1 MSLKSKQTT
10 LKFRGPSNSHIFNTF
25 FKNAHDDMFELFREI
40 MAQNDETLKVNRILT
55 NENTALKQKIVEL
68 ESKVINLNTFFTSLT
83 NPDGIKSQI
92 TTYYDNTITSYGG
105 FPSYDMLIPQD
116 QAQHNTIYGQLI
128 PHVLSSSSKL
138 YLYDTLADTTVFP
151 DGIISISDTAG
162 LIQPQEDPKLAIDG
176 NDSTYWERQVLYSP
190 TSNVVSELAEV
201 TILLPQRIINTLDTN
216 TIIVD
221 PYPEFSLDILSV
233 KVISVT
239 GIETELLSEPL
250 LNAPRQRFVFDSTPA
265 IQVRV
270 IFRQRHFELLGSH
283 KVFSLGARNINVLNS
298 RFSDTSKILTNFTL
312 STNNYKSIEAIYP
325 EEVEGITYNIYYVG
339 ADNDIHQTGLM
350 SSIPLGV
357 NSIYIETILEGVSHP
372 VLPSCTI
379 DYTTWA

>member
-1 MSLKSKQTT
+1 MTLKSKQTT
-10 LKFRGPSNSHIFNTF
+10 LKFRGPSNSHVFNTF
-25 FKNAHDDMFELFREI
+25 FKNAHDDLFELFRQL

-68 ESKVINLNTFFTSLT
+68 EAQTTNLNTFFTSLT

-92 TTYYDNTITSYGG
+92 NTYYDNTITSYGG
-105 FPSYDMLIPQD
+105 FPSYDMLIAQE
-116 QAQHNTIYGQLI
+116 QAQHNTIYGQVL
-128 PHVLSSSSKL
+128 PHILSSSSKL

-151 DGIISISDTAG
+151 DNIITVSDTAG

-190 TSNVVSELAEV
+190 LSGVISEIVEV
-201 TILLPQRIINTLDTN
+201 TIALPQRIINTLDTN

-221 PYPEFSLDILSV
+221 PYPEFSADIISV
-233 KVISVT
+233 VVVSVT
-239 GIETELLSEPL
+239 GVETELLTAPI
-250 LNAPRQRFVFDSTPA
+250 LNAPRQRFIFDNTPA
-265 IQVRV
+265 THVRV
-270 IFRQRHFELLGSH
+270 ILRQRHFELLGSH
-283 KVFSLGARNINVLNS
+283 KVFALGARNINVLNS
-298 RFSDTSKILTNFTL
+298 RFSDTSKVLTRFTL

-325 EEVEGITYNIYYVG
+325 DDIEGITYNIWYAG
-339 ADNDIHQTGLM
+339 EDNDIHQTGLM
-350 SSIPLGV
+350 SAIPLGV
-357 NSIYIETILEGVSHP
+357 NTIYIETILDGLHHP